1 MTLQILKHKINI
13 YARDLST
20 LRMISAEKIY
30 ESTITEREALMAIES
45 YYSFTPLY
53 LEGVLIGI
61 K

>member
-1 MTLQILKHKINI
+1 
-13 YARDLST
+13 
-20 LRMISAEKIY
+20 MISAEKIY